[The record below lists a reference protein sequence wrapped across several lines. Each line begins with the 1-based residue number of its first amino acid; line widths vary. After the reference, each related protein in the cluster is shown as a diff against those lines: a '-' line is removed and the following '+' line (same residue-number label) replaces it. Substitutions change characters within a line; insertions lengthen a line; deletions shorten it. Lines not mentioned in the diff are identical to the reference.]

1 MDEVV
6 TKRRRIT
13 PETRRLIASLL
24 KQGLTASEV
33 VAALWGD
40 GLTISITPVTQEAY
54 KLGIKLRSGPRKG
67 MLRIGRPPL
76 HGSPGTPYSK
86 KRKAV
91 MDLAAAGEKPRQIA
105 KQLGMTPAGVYRLLS
120 DESKRNAAN

>member
-67 MLRIGRPPL
+67 MPKIGRPPL

-86 KRKAV
+86 NRKVV
-91 MDLAAAGEKPRQIA
+91 MKLTAAGEKPKQIA
-105 KQLGMTPAGVYRLLS
+105 KQLGMTAAGVYRLLA
-120 DESKRNAAN
+120 DERKRNAAN

>member
-1 MDEVV
+1 MEEAVI
-6 TKRRRIT
+6 KRRRIT

-67 MLRIGRPPL
+67 MPGIGRPPL
-76 HGSPGTPYSK
+76 LVVRKDTPMLHPEHENK
-86 KRKAV
+86 
-91 MDLAAAGEKPRQIA
+91 II
-105 KQLGMTPAGVYRLLS
+105 PAGTYLVRRQREQFQEEARYVQ
-120 DESKRNAAN
+120 D